1 MEKESQKKISN
12 IEGTALE
19 YYLNSQ
25 VRLKFLFIIPQMTL
39 IERNKKLQPTQI
51 SIPRKEKLKQIK

>member
-39 IERNKKLQPTQI
+39 IERNKKL
-51 SIPRKEKLKQIK
+51 